1 MAKVTI
7 TTDECEVV
15 AVIDINDYDLRRP
28 IAKSFFQGE
37 LYEAIERTQDME
49 KANAKAQSTNGSRK
63 KKD

>member
-15 AVIDINDYDLRRP
+15 AVIDINDYDLRKP

-37 LYEAIERTQDME
+37 LYEAIERAQNME
-49 KANAKAQSTNGSRK
+49 S
-63 KKD
+63 